1 MSILNL
7 PHAIP
12 RVLLFDWH
20 ATLVD
25 THDAMYHAVNDV
37 LPKLEELGLADRI
50 IPAEDSKTI
59 DDAKLV
65 IYVRQYLKL
74 HPKVVEARKISRTD
88 IFEILFGNDE
98 EAKHL
103 AHKAFHHA
111 YRDHYGKVTPFEEA
125 FPGVLGELKAMGLSL
140 GVLTNRDREFMEH
153 EIDAVGESG
162 WRHFFDT
169 MVCGDDVARRKPA
182 PDSIFKALENLAVK
196 AGSRHVV
203 HRRQHHRHDC
213 RQARRRNQ
221 HFLQRRRLEPGL
233 AGQDLP
239 RHHPAPLQARRRR
252 QQTVWN
258 CCRWS
263 GISSTVR
270 AAINGIRLWPSKSSF
285 RPLKT
290 WRKSF
295 RYCIIIQYPTHGFQP

>member
-37 LPKLEELGLADRI
+37 LPKLEELGLVDRI

-74 HPKVVEARKISRTD
+74 HPKVVEARRISRTD

-111 YRDHYGKVTPFEEA
+111 YRDHYGKVTAFEEA
-125 FPGVLGELKAMGLSL
+125 FPRVLGELKAMGLSL

-162 WRHFFDT
+162 WRHLFDT

-182 PDSIFKALENLAVK
+182 PDSIHKALENLAVK
-196 AGSRHVV
+196 PGPGTWYVGDSTTDTIAAKRAGVTNIFYNGAGWSQAWLDKIFPDTIRHPYKPDAVV
-203 HRRQHHRHDC
+203 KDSVELLQVVRHFVD
-213 RQARRRNQ
+213 R
-221 HFLQRRRLEPGL
+221 
-233 AGQDLP
+233 
-239 RHHPAPLQARRRR
+239 
-252 QQTVWN
+252 
-258 CCRWS
+258 
-263 GISSTVR
+263 
-270 AAINGIRLWPSKSSF
+270 
-285 RPLKT
+285 
-290 WRKSF
+290 
-295 RYCIIIQYPTHGFQP
+295 

>member
-1 MSILNL
+1 MQGGQNDQACRTYTGERGNCSGTTNPMSILNL

-37 LPKLEELGLADRI
+37 LPKLEELGLVDRI
-50 IPAEDSKTI
+50 IPAEECKTI

-88 IFEILFGNDE
+88 IFEILFGGDE

-125 FPGVLGELKAMGLSL
+125 FPEVLGELKAMGLSL

-153 EIDAVGESG
+153 EIDAVGEAG

-196 AGSRHVV
+196 AGPGTWYIGDSTTDTIAAKRAGVTNVFYNGAGWNRAWLDKIFPDTIRHPYKPDAVV
-203 HRRQHHRHDC
+203 NDSLELLQVVRHFVD
-213 RQARRRNQ
+213 R
-221 HFLQRRRLEPGL
+221 
-233 AGQDLP
+233 
-239 RHHPAPLQARRRR
+239 
-252 QQTVWN
+252 
-258 CCRWS
+258 
-263 GISSTVR
+263 
-270 AAINGIRLWPSKSSF
+270 
-285 RPLKT
+285 
-290 WRKSF
+290 
-295 RYCIIIQYPTHGFQP
+295 